1 MSTSSEPQIDKSEI
15 LESGQICPVFHPDH
29 NCLFQA
35 EVWAYRHAISRRYA
49 QRTELYENIGSESNL
64 KDGELLKCSVVNLNV
79 DLFMRD
85 LNCLKTHA
93 RKSIQNVLLCIVIR
107 TAVLKGDSV
116 DWVKRLV
123 SGKRFPEC

>member
-35 EVWAYRHAISRRYA
+35 EVWAYRHAILRRYA

-64 KDGELLKCSVVNLNV
+64 KDGASQVQRRQSQRGSVY
-79 DLFMRD
+79 
-85 LNCLKTHA
+85 A
-93 RKSIQNVLLCIVIR
+93 RS
-107 TAVLKGDSV
+107 
-116 DWVKRLV
+116 
-123 SGKRFPEC
+123 